1 MHGSSAIVLWL
12 WIVCRRDL
20 PFKELYQIV
29 KLLSRKHKF
38 SICAI
43 LHLST
48 ACKWPIHSRAIL
60 CCLVIHLFS
69 HAALDLEFFS
79 IDDFTAINF
88 EPLAE
93 LKIQKDSMKSKTHFR
108 NRQALQQALI
118 NEANIDA
125 DLLEDLHKFFWSGDS
140 NEDSRLTLAE
150 FKKLID
156 VNHID
161 MDETHV
167 HALVSSLFKVSD

>member
-1 MHGSSAIVLWL
+1 MADSFAGNI
-12 WIVCRRDL
+12 
-20 PFKELYQIV
+20 
-29 KLLSRKHKF
+29 LLSF
-38 SICAI
+38 NAF
-43 LHLST
+43 
-48 ACKWPIHSRAIL
+48 
-60 CCLVIHLFS
+60 FS
-69 HAALDLEFFS
+69 HAALDLDFFS

-93 LKIQKDSMKSKTHFR
+93 LKIQKDSMKSKTYFR

-156 VNHID
+156 VDHID

-167 HALVSSLFKVSD
+167 HALVSSLFKVSDWEIPACNLFEANQFLVYGFE